1 MNGATISELV
11 ETVSCDDGR
20 RPSYVLLLLAL
31 FVGCVLRLFVEVY
44 ALYLRGLS
52 NIVKCSSG
60 RLMSW
65 LRPPARRVR
74 WAGSLVGRGCIVF
87 RQNLASIRRF
97 DLAEVDPL
105 PINLVP
111 SNPFEDYVE
120 CDVVKLEG
128 LRETAA
134 TLTTSAAR
142 PRRAS
147 GGGSPILS
155 PSDLN
160 YCK

>member
-1 MNGATISELV
+1 MVLKRYAAADFLASASDF
-11 ETVSCDDGR
+11 ET
-20 RPSYVLLLLAL
+20 
-31 FVGCVLRLFVEVY
+31 FGCVLRLFVEVY

-134 TLTTSAAR
+134 TLTLPATSAAR
-142 PRRAS
+142 FRRR
-147 GGGSPILS
+147 LS
-155 PSDLN
+155 ENS
-160 YCK
+160 

>member
-1 MNGATISELV
+1 
-11 ETVSCDDGR
+11 
-20 RPSYVLLLLAL
+20 
-31 FVGCVLRLFVEVY
+31 
-44 ALYLRGLS
+44 
-52 NIVKCSSG
+52 
-60 RLMSW
+60 MSW

-111 SNPFEDYVE
+111 ENPFEDYVE

-134 TLTTSAAR
+134 TLAMPRASAAR
-142 PRRAS
+142 FRRR
-147 GGGSPILS
+147 LS
-155 PSDLN
+155 ENSCLCVLPNLP
-160 YCK
+160 CVR